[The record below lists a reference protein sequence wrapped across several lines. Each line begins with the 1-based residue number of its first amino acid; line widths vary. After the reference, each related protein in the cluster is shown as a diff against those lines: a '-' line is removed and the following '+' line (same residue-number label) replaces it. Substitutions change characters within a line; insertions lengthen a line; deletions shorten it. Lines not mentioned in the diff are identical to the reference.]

1 MLLQCADSSR
11 APETWN
17 SAQGCAGED
26 MVPALCPAT
35 PWAPW
40 QRGGCLTTLPVGSQM
55 GCKSS
60 FWWGSFAHLHL
71 QTLQKVIRMIS
82 VFRDA
87 FLPAYLHLLRRG
99 CCPVFHSDLGQSTT
113 QLFLYEPK
121 LTSTKCSFTNGYFY
135 SYICSEKL
143 LQDKFGPEASSLLPS
158 SLREQSHRL
167 EHVKQSRFHWFWLK
181 PSMSQLWQI
190 GHHCDDPHN
199 SKLGRSWALAAQFG
213 REGLG

>member
-1 MLLQCADSSR
+1 MLLQCADSSH

-17 SAQGCAGED
+17 NAQGCAGED

-40 QRGGCLTTLPVGSQM
+40 QRGGCLTTLPMGSQM

-71 QTLQKVIRMIS
+71 QTLQKMIRMIS
-82 VFRDA
+82 VLRDA

-99 CCPVFHSDLGQSTT
+99 CWPVFHSDLGQPTT

-121 LTSTKCSFTNGYFY
+121 LTSTKCSFANGYFY
-135 SYICSEKL
+135 LSVL
-143 LQDKFGPEASSLLPS
+143 LHLQWEITSGQIWSRSQQSSS
-158 SLREQSHRL
+158 IITQWAKSLAWACQT
-167 EHVKQSRFHWFWLK
+167 EHVSLVLIETINVPAVADWT
-181 PSMSQLWQI
+181 PLWW
-190 GHHCDDPHN
+190 PT
-199 SKLGRSWALAAQFG
+199 
-213 REGLG
+213 